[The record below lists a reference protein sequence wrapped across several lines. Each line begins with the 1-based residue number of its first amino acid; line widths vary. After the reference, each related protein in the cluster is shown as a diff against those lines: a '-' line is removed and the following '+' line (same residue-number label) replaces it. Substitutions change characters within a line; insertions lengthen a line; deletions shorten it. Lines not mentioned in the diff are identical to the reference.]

1 MRVCDRH
8 NRKPA
13 TETIHIKSSDSTYD
27 LCADCAKQIEKFI
40 SKSKKEAVESNR
52 SFLGLKKRVV

>member
-13 TETIHIKSSDSTYD
+13 TETIHIKSSDTQYD
-27 LCADCAKQIEKFI
+27 LCSECAGKIEKFI
-40 SKSKKEAVESNR
+40 SNPKKEDVEPKKR
-52 SFLGLKKRVV
+52 SLLGLKKS

>member
-13 TETIHIKSSDSTYD
+13 TETIHIKSSDATYD
-27 LCADCAKQIEKFI
+27 LCNDCAAQIEKFI
-40 SKSKKEAVESNR
+40 SSPKKEAVESKRN
-52 SFLGLKKRVV
+52 FLGLRKKVV